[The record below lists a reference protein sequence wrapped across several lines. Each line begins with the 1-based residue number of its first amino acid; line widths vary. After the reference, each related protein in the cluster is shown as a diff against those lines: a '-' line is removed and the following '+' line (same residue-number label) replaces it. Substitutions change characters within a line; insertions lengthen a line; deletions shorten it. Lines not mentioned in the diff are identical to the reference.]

1 MTMIINILLLSVAI
15 FLVATLMPTIK
26 IKSYGTAIVVAL
38 VYSVINF
45 LVGWLLTFIALPL
58 IFITFGLFKLVIN
71 AVLLWMTDQLVDDFK
86 IKGIGSTL
94 VAAVLITVI
103 DSILKWMVF

>member
-1 MTMIINILLLSVAI
+1 MTMIINFLLLSVAI

-58 IFITFGLFKLVIN
+58 IWITFGLFKLVIN

-94 VAAVLITVI
+94 VAAVLITVV

>member
-1 MTMIINILLLSVAI
+1 MTMIINFLLLSVAI

-58 IFITFGLFKLVIN
+58 IWITFGLFKLVIN

-94 VAAVLITVI
+94 VAAILITVI

>member
-1 MTMIINILLLSVAI
+1 MTVIINILLLSVAI

-58 IFITFGLFKLVIN
+58 IWITFGLFKLVIN

-103 DSILKWMVF
+103 DSVLKWMVF

>member
-1 MTMIINILLLSVAI
+1 MTVIINILLLSVAI

-26 IKSYGTAIVVAL
+26 IKSYGTAIAVAL

-58 IFITFGLFKLVIN
+58 IWITFGLFKLVIN

>member
-1 MTMIINILLLSVAI
+1 MTVIINILLLSVAI

-58 IFITFGLFKLVIN
+58 IWITFGLFKLVIN
-71 AVLLWMTDQLVDDFK
+71 AALLWMTDQLVDDFK

>member
-1 MTMIINILLLSVAI
+1 MTVIINILLLSVAI

-58 IFITFGLFKLVIN
+58 IWITFGLFKLVIN